1 MLTSNPLKY
10 DFWLNET
17 VKTTAMLLW
26 TFQKGTFFEGFKQKT
41 LHTATQISAKNKK
54 KLSFWVWVPFDPFY
68 LGIHKN

>member
-10 DFWLNET
+10 DFWLTET

-41 LHTATQISAKNKK
+41 LHTATQISAKN
-54 KLSFWVWVPFDPFY
+54 
-68 LGIHKN
+68 